1 MPRRSDNWVRQRA
14 ERLDVGR
21 ARRALD
27 AVVPVLAKVGTWQI
41 QAARLRALMERRR
54 ATGEPVDEIARAAQE
69 LLAEIEV
76 DRQYLE
82 RQSSRLPPEVARHS
96 RFQDVVRA
104 VGTASAAMTLV
115 LKASGQDHTPAGGM

>member
-1 MPRRSDNWVRQRA
+1 
-14 ERLDVGR
+14 
-21 ARRALD
+21 
-27 AVVPVLAKVGTWQI
+27 VPVLAKVGTWQI

-54 ATGEPVDEIARAAQE
+54 ATGEPVDEIAKAAQE

-82 RQSSRLPPEVARHS
+82 RQSSKLPPEVARHS

-104 VGTASAAMTLV
+104 VATASAAMTSV
-115 LKASGQDHTPAGGM
+115 LEASGQDRNLASGL